1 MQKMEGKGIGNEAQD
16 SLAAML
22 GGFIKTHA
30 KSELFLLTPGGYVN
44 LTPEQ
49 GQALLSGH
57 AALGHPGNPS
67 YTVRMEAEEL
77 LSQVVLNAEE
87 RNGGWYILTDRPPLE
102 QSEPDQEVQMC

>member
-1 MQKMEGKGIGNEAQD
+1 MEGKGIGNEAQG

-77 LSQVVLNAEE
+77 LSQVVLKC
-87 RNGGWYILTDRPPLE
+87 RRKKWGLVYIDRQAPIGAI
-102 QSEPDQEVQMC
+102 

>member
-1 MQKMEGKGIGNEAQD
+1 MEGKGIGNEAQG

-77 LSQVVLNAEE
+77 LS
-87 RNGGWYILTDRPPLE
+87 RWY
-102 QSEPDQEVQMC
+102 